1 MATNPQMYTAK
12 SNEDGTWRVERPEGG
27 IVGDG
32 LTEQE
37 AARLAYGYNVT
48 FGYLKPDALSGEESQ
63 S

>member
-1 MATNPQMYTAK
+1 MYIAEQNP
-12 SNEDGTWRVERPEGG
+12 DGTWRVSRPDRS
-27 IVGDG
+27 ILKDG